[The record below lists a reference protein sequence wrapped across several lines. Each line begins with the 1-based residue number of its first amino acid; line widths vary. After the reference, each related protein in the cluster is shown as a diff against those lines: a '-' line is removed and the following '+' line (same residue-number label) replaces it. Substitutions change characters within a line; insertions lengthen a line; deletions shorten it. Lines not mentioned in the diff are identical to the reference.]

1 VDYISHKSLLTV
13 ASRLLAVVTCIE
25 EWPYTYYTGGTIN
38 AFVSITDI
46 YIASQFASFYAYVT
60 ITMSISF
67 SIPLYFPVEVSVGGA
82 FPVSAAVTGALLR
95 ILCASIGA
103 TMMTSNSVVSISKI
117 VRNHN
122 F

>member
-1 VDYISHKSLLTV
+1 MPISYSYI
-13 ASRLLAVVTCIE
+13 
-25 EWPYTYYTGGTIN
+25 
-38 AFVSITDI
+38 
-46 YIASQFASFYAYVT
+46 AYVT

-67 SIPLYFPVEVSVGGA
+67 SIPLYFLVEVSVGGA
-82 FPVSAAVTGALLR
+82 FPVSAAVTGALLIMSVHSW

-117 VRNHN
+117 VRKHN